1 MLFRRVKP
9 HQRGAL
15 SRFSKVPGGKHV
27 GFVAILF
34 YNGKRGGDRLYRCFL
49 IEARVWTVVAKNA
62 KRGRMGKPRKSIP
75 LEWILDGT
83 VPAVELIWIPGVG
96 FDIKT
101 SFLRAGKK
109 SKKNPGRMA
118 APAKKK
124 GK

>member
-1 MLFRRVKP
+1 
-9 HQRGAL
+9 
-15 SRFSKVPGGKHV
+15 
-27 GFVAILF
+27 
-34 YNGKRGGDRLYRCFL
+34 
-49 IEARVWTVVAKNA
+49 
-62 KRGRMGKPRKSIP
+62 MGKPRKSIP